1 MKKIA
6 VRASRPYEVLIEQGL
21 KHADAFI
28 SMTGIDEENIIM
40 SLFAVRNSG
49 AKVITKIN
57 RESYREIAGQVGLDC
72 LISPKMLTESVV
84 LSYVR
89 SMKNTS
95 GSNIEALY
103 HLVENKA
110 EAIEFRITKAIDG
123 LINIP
128 LKNLNLKKNILIC
141 GIIRGRTVIIPNG
154 NDFITIDD
162 SVIVISKEHHFS
174 DITDILAE

>member
-1 MKKIA
+1 
-6 VRASRPYEVLIEQGL
+6 
-21 KHADAFI
+21 
-28 SMTGIDEENIIM
+28 M
-40 SLFAVRNSG
+40 S
-49 AKVITKIN
+49 
-57 RESYREIAGQVGLDC
+57 
-72 LISPKMLTESVV
+72 
-84 LSYVR
+84 
-89 SMKNTS
+89 
-95 GSNIEALY
+95 IEAIIAAAAV
-103 HLVENKA
+103 HA

-154 NDFITIDD
+154 NDFMTIDD